1 MTFVTNKKITAP
13 ESFIGEFNAAIDAKA
28 REALITA
35 RVGLLIRAS
44 FFGNLVTRMKLIN
57 ADTTIETIATDGRNF
72 YYNSRFV
79 NFLTQ
84 GELEFGFAHEIL
96 HCIYDHFDRREDRDP
111 KLSNIAADYCVNA
124 DLKKHNI
131 GTFIT
136 SVPCLYNEKY
146 IGWSFE
152 KVYDDLYES
161 MDKINVDQLM
171 DQLLDEHLEI
181 SDDANGNGD
190 DSDNDGRGKKP
201 TISRSE
207 MNEIKN
213 ELKEAILTAHQTSN
227 DVGDLPD
234 GIQRVIKELTE
245 PKLNWRELLRSHL
258 ESTIKSDFSWT
269 RLSRKGWHTDAILPG
284 VIGDDLIN
292 IAIAIDTSGSVDTRM
307 LKDFLSEVAGI
318 TETFP
323 AFNIHL
329 FTFDTEVYNPTTF
342 DNDSIVDIT
351 EYQIYGGGGTDFR
364 VIFKYLKENDIA
376 PDRLIIFTDLDCYSY
391 GDANYA
397 ETLWI
402 AFDRGY
408 KAPDAPFGQTVR
420 YTEK

>member
-1 MTFVTNKKITAP
+1 MTFVKNKQVKAP

-111 KLSNIAADYCVNA
+111 KLANIAADYCVNA

-152 KVYDDLYES
+152 QVYDDLYS
-161 MDKINVDQLM
+161 KMDKINIDDLM

-181 SDDANGNGD
+181 NDDSDGD
-190 DSDNDGRGKKP
+190 DSDGDGQSKKP
-201 TISRSE
+201 TIKRSE
-207 MNEIKN
+207 MNDIKN
-213 ELKEAILTAHQTSN
+213 ELKEAILTAQQTSN
-227 DVGDLPD
+227 NAGDLPE
-234 GIQRVIKELTE
+234 GIQRIIKELTE

-258 ESTIKSDFSWT
+258 ESMIKSDFTWA
-269 RLSRKGWHTDAILPG
+269 RPSRKGWHTDAILPG
-284 VIGDDLIN
+284 VVGNNLIN
-292 IAIAIDTSGSVDTRM
+292 IAIAVDTSGSVDTKM

-318 TETFP
+318 TESFP
-323 AFNIHL
+323 AFKIHL
-329 FTFDTEVYNPTTF
+329 FTFDTDVYNPTTF
-342 DNDSIVDIT
+342 DNDNILDIT
-351 EYQIYGGGGTDFR
+351 NYEIFGGGGTDFR
-364 VIFKYLKENDIA
+364 VIFKYLKNNDIV
-376 PDRLIIFTDLDCYSY
+376 PDRLVIFTDLDCSVY
-391 GDANYA
+391 GDPNYV

>member
-13 ESFIGEFNAAIDAKA
+13 ESFIGEFDAALDAKA
-28 REALITA
+28 REKLITA

-181 SDDANGNGD
+181 SDDANGTD
-190 DSDNDGRGKKP
+190 DSDNDGHGKKP

-258 ESTIKSDFSWT
+258 ESTIKSDFSWS
-269 RLSRKGWHTDAILPG
+269 RPSRKGWHTDAILPG

-292 IAIAIDTSGSVDTRM
+292 IAIAIDTSGSVDTKM

-364 VIFKYLKENDIA
+364 VIFKYLKEHDIV
-376 PDRLIIFTDLDCYSY
+376 PDRLVIFTDLDCYSY